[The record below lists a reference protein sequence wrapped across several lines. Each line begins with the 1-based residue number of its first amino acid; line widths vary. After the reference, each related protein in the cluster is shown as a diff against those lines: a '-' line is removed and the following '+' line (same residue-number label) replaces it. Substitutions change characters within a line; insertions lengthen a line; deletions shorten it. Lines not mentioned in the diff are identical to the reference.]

1 MKINIITDY
10 TLNSGL
16 SNEADIIAKM
26 LVRIFKNRVQINK
39 VQHFQYKA
47 PFADIN
53 IFLEVLP
60 NILLSYARM
69 NILIPDQEL
78 FYDTWIPY
86 LSKVHLV
93 LTKTT
98 YAEKLF
104 KTLISDNPNPLNT
117 RVQYLGMTSL
127 DRYNDE
133 YSATQDFTKCLHM
146 AGGSEFKGTNT
157 ILNAWKSSYPHLTV
171 LYNKTKLP
179 NIIQKQQDNITY
191 VAEYLSN
198 DEIAK
203 YMNQCGVHICCS
215 SQEGFG
221 HYINE
226 ARSCG
231 AIVVTT
237 NGEPMRHFVTHKE
250 SGFLVSVKTKKHVKG
265 AQGSSY
271 QIDPLDFQE
280 TIEHIISLSSNQ
292 LNVISRA
299 SRAAYAADKVA
310 FKQRFESTITDVFKD
325 SMFHVELDDYLAAE
339 KAAKQLL
346 NENLPTVS
354 VITPV
359 YNRQEFFPLA
369 LRNWLEIIY
378 PRDKLEWIVID
389 DSDNGV
395 DLEYE
400 LLEDP
405 RTEGHNITYVRNNKK
420 HYTIAE
426 KRDKAV
432 KLASHDIIVFMDDD
446 DYYPP
451 NSVKQRVL
459 ALLTSKKQCV
469 FCSTIGCY
477 DVIRNSSIINQPP
490 LKLGLS
496 DRVSEASMCF
506 YKSFWESRSFT
517 PTSTPA
523 ISANESGSEGKVFL
537 DGREADCHEISWEG
551 VLVSLLHKKNVSSRK
566 MPDIPDA
573 NGNHFGW
580 DDELFTFITSIV
592 DVDVDVDSG
601 NSDE

>member
-16 SNEADIIAKM
+16 ANEADIIAKM
-26 LVRIFKNRVQINK
+26 LIRIFKQRVQVNK

-47 PFADIN
+47 PYADIN

-93 LTKTT
+93 LAKTT

-104 KTLISDNPNPLNT
+104 KTIISEHPELAST
-117 RVQYLGMTSL
+117 KVQYLGMTSI

-133 YSATQDFTKCLHM
+133 FNAKQDFHKCLHM
-146 AGGSEFKGTNT
+146 AGSSEFKGTNT
-157 ILNAWKSSYPHLTV
+157 IINAWKPSYPHLTV
-171 LYNKTKLP
+171 LYNKSKLT
-179 NIIQKQQDNITY
+179 NIIEKQQDNIKYVTTY
-191 VAEYLSN
+191 QSN
-198 DEIAK
+198 DDILK
-203 YMNQCGVHICCS
+203 YMNECGVHICCS

-237 NGEPMRHFVTHKE
+237 NGDPMRNFVSHKE
-250 SGFLVSVKTKKHVKG
+250 SGFLVAVKTKKCIQG
-265 AQGSSY
+265 AQGY
-271 QIDPLDFQE
+271 FFHIDPIDFQE
-280 TIEHIISLSSNQ
+280 TIECIMSLSKNE
-292 LNVISRA
+292 LNIISRA

-310 FKQRFESTITDVFKD
+310 FKQKFEATMMDVFKD
-325 SMFHVELDDYLAAE
+325 SMFHVELADHLAME
-339 KAAKQLL
+339 KTKKQLL
-346 NENLPTVS
+346 LDNLPTVS
-354 VITPV
+354 VVTLM
-359 YNRQEFFPLA
+359 YNRQEFLPLA
-369 LRNWLEIIY
+369 IRNWLEIIY

-389 DSDNGV
+389 DSDNGI
-395 DLEYE
+395 DLESD

-405 RTEGHNITYVRNNKK
+405 RTDGHNITYVKNNKK

-426 KRDKAV
+426 KRDKAI
-432 KLASHDIIVFMDDD
+432 KLASNEVIVFMDDD

-459 ALLTSKKQCV
+459 ELLASKKQCV

-477 DVIRNSSIINQPP
+477 DVIKNSSIINQPP
-490 LKLGLS
+490 MKLGLS
-496 DRVSEASMCF
+496 ERVSEASMCF
-506 YKSFWESRSFT
+506 YKSFWESRKFT
-517 PTSTPA
+517 ATGETG
-523 ISANESGSEGKVFL
+523 ETGSEGKVFIE
-537 DGREADCHEISWEG
+537 GREADCHEISWEG
-551 VLVSLLHKKNVSSRK
+551 ILVSLLHKKNVSTRK
-566 MPDIPDA
+566 MPDVPDA

-580 DDELFTFITSIV
+580 DNELFRFITSIFV
-592 DVDVDVDSG
+592 DD
-601 NSDE
+601 SDE